1 MAFLYI
7 VSNFEIKILIWLQ
20 IYKVNDM
27 NVI

>member
-1 MAFLYI
+1 MAFLYF
-7 VSNFEIKILIWLQ
+7 VSNFEIKILTWLQ